1 MKPKA
6 HILVVEDKALL
17 YKRMAMFLK
26 ENNYSV
32 SDYSPSY
39 EHALV
44 SVHKKTPDVALLDIE
59 LNGTRTGIDLGAKLS
74 MEYGIPFIYV
84 TDYGDDETFYK
95 SLVTKHEQF
104 LVKTKPH
111 LDTKELLRAIQ
122 TVLAKIRN
130 QELQVTKKSIL
141 CYTGYINNLKELAKD
156 SVSQVPVPYQE
167 ITIIT
172 TKDAEGKK
180 LKTNY
185 VRIETHNKQ
194 SYFLPVSLSEI
205 SGKLPLQ
212 FSRINESEIVN
223 LSEDILDGRIN
234 GSRIKIGRA
243 VHHISKTYKTEVENR
258 FELLYQKIR

>member
-6 HILVVEDKALL
+6 HILVVEDKAIL

-32 SDYSPSY
+32 ADFSPSY
-39 EHALV
+39 EDALAAI
-44 SVHKKTPDVALLDIE
+44 HKNIPDIALLDIE
-59 LNGTRTGIDLGAKLS
+59 LKGNKTGIDLGEKLS
-74 MEYGIPFIYV
+74 GEYDIPFIYV
-84 TDYGDDETFYK
+84 TDYNDDETFYK
-95 SLVTKHEQF
+95 SLATKHDQF

-122 TVLAKIRN
+122 TVLVKRSN
-130 QELQVTKKSIL
+130 QEPQVPKKSIL
-141 CYTGYINNLKELAKD
+141 CYTGYINNLKQLAKD

-172 TKDAEGKK
+172 TKDAEGEK

-194 SYFLPVSLSEI
+194 SYFLPVSLAEI
-205 SGKLPLQ
+205 SGKLPLH

-234 GSRIKIGRA
+234 GSRIKIGKT